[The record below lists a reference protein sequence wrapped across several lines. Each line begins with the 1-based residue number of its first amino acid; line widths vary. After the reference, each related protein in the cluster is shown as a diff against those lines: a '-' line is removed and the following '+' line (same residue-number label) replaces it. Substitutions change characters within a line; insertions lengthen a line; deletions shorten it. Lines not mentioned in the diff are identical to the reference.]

1 MFELIN
7 DYLPTYTTELPFS
20 KQKVQFTPF
29 KVKDAKN
36 IAIILQEDNKKLA
49 LIAMVSVLKNCTK
62 DVSIHDLCIADAEY
76 LFLQVRGKSI
86 EEYITL
92 VFNDTK
98 KQFNINDLKTKNI
111 IQSQEIVVGPNL
123 KIVLETP
130 KIKDLLNL
138 ETLNKEDVLKSCI
151 KKLIVKNEIYDVN
164 KFVPQELKETVDNL
178 PLSFVMK
185 TEDFMKSQPELY
197 AEIEFNN
204 EIKEVSGILN
214 FFTYR

>member
-164 KFVPQELKETVDNL
+164 KFVPQELKETIDNL

-185 TEDFMKSQPELY
+185 TEDFMKSQPEL
-197 AEIEFNN
+197 
-204 EIKEVSGILN
+204 
-214 FFTYR
+214 

>member
-7 DYLPTYTTELPFS
+7 NYLPTYTTELPFS

-62 DVSIHDLCIADAEY
+62 DVAIHDLCIADAEY

-98 KQFNINDLKTKNI
+98 KQFNINELKTKNN
-111 IQSQEIVVGPNL
+111 IQSQEIIVGPNL
-123 KIVLETP
+123 KVVLETP

-138 ETLNKEDVLKSCI
+138 ETLNKEDILKSCI
-151 KKLIVKNEIYDVN
+151 KKLIVKNEIYDIN
-164 KFVPQELKETVDNL
+164 KFVPQELKETIDNL
-178 PLSFVMK
+178 PLSFVLK
-185 TEDFMKSQPELY
+185 TEEFMKSQPELY

>member
-138 ETLNKEDVLKSCI
+138 ETLNKEDILKSCI

-164 KFVPQELKETVDNL
+164 KFVPQELKETIDNL

>member
-7 DYLPTYTTELPFS
+7 EYLPTYTTELPFS

-62 DVSIHDLCIADAEY
+62 DVVIHDLCIADAEY

-98 KQFNINDLKTKNI
+98 KQFNINELKTKNN
-111 IQSQEIVVGPNL
+111 IQSQEIIIGPNL
-123 KIVLETP
+123 KVVLETP

-138 ETLNKEDVLKSCI
+138 ETLNKEDILKSCI

-164 KFVPQELKETVDNL
+164 KFVPQELKETIDNL
-178 PLSFVMK
+178 PLSFVLK
-185 TEDFMKSQPELY
+185 TEEFMKSQPEIY

-204 EIKEVSGILN
+204 ELKEVSGILN

>member
-36 IAIILQEDNKKLA
+36 IAIVLQEDNKKLA

-62 DVSIHDLCIADAEY
+62 DVVIHDLCIADAEY

-92 VFNDTK
+92 IFNDTK
-98 KQFNINDLKTKNI
+98 KQFNINELKTKNN
-111 IQSQEIVVGPNL
+111 IQSQERAHNYNSASNLNNNISLLFNSL
-123 KIVLETP
+123 KI
-130 KIKDLLNL
+130 
-138 ETLNKEDVLKSCI
+138 
-151 KKLIVKNEIYDVN
+151 
-164 KFVPQELKETVDNL
+164 
-178 PLSFVMK
+178 SF
-185 TEDFMKSQPELY
+185 
-197 AEIEFNN
+197 
-204 EIKEVSGILN
+204 
-214 FFTYR
+214 FFFL

>member
-62 DVSIHDLCIADAEY
+62 DVSVHDLCIADAEY

-164 KFVPQELKETVDNL
+164 KFVPQELKETIDNL

>member
-36 IAIILQEDNKKLA
+36 ISIILQEDNKKLA

-62 DVSIHDLCIADAEY
+62 DIAIHDLCIADAEY

-98 KQFNINDLKTKNI
+98 KQFNITELKSKNN
-111 IQSQEIVVGPNL
+111 IQSQEIIVGPNL
-123 KIVLETP
+123 KILLETP

-164 KFVPQELKETVDNL
+164 KFVPQELKETIDNL
-178 PLSFVMK
+178 PLSFVLK
-185 TEDFMKSQPELY
+185 TEEFMKSQPELY

>member
-36 IAIILQEDNKKLA
+36 IAIVLQEDNKKLA

-62 DVSIHDLCIADAEY
+62 DVVIHDLCIADAEY

-92 VFNDTK
+92 IFNDTK
-98 KQFNINDLKTKNI
+98 KQFNINELKTKNN
-111 IQSQEIVVGPNL
+111 IQSQEIIVGPNL
-123 KIVLETP
+123 KVVLETP
-130 KIKDLLNL
+130 RIKDLLNL
-138 ETLNKEDVLKSCI
+138 ETLNKEDILKSCI

-164 KFVPQELKETVDNL
+164 KFVPQELKETIDNL
-178 PLSFVMK
+178 PLSFVLK
-185 TEDFMKSQPELY
+185 TEEFMKSQPELY

>member
-36 IAIILQEDNKKLA
+36 IAIVLQEDNKKLA

-62 DVSIHDLCIADAEY
+62 DVVIHDLCIADAEY

-98 KQFNINDLKTKNI
+98 KQFNINELKTKNN
-111 IQSQEIVVGPNL
+111 IQSQEIIVGPNL
-123 KIVLETP
+123 KVVLETP
-130 KIKDLLNL
+130 RIKDLLNL
-138 ETLNKEDVLKSCI
+138 ETLNKEDILKSCI

-164 KFVPQELKETVDNL
+164 KFVPQELKETIDNL
-178 PLSFVMK
+178 PLSFVLK
-185 TEDFMKSQPELY
+185 TEEFMKSQPELY

>member
-36 IAIILQEDNKKLA
+36 ISIILQEDNKKLA

-62 DVSIHDLCIADAEY
+62 DVAIHDLCIADAEY

-98 KQFNINDLKTKNI
+98 KQFNINELKTKNN
-111 IQSQEIVVGPNL
+111 IQSQEIIVGPNL
-123 KIVLETP
+123 KVVLETP

-138 ETLNKEDVLKSCI
+138 ETLNKEDILKSCI
-151 KKLIVKNEIYDVN
+151 KKLIVKNEIYDIN
-164 KFVPQELKETVDNL
+164 KFVPHELKETIDNL
-178 PLSFVMK
+178 PLSFVLK
-185 TEDFMKSQPELY
+185 TEEFMKSQPELY

>member
-62 DVSIHDLCIADAEY
+62 DVAIHDLCIADAEY

-98 KQFNINDLKTKNI
+98 KQFNINELKTKNN
-111 IQSQEIVVGPNL
+111 IQSQEIIVGPNL
-123 KIVLETP
+123 KVVLETP
-130 KIKDLLNL
+130 KIKD
-138 ETLNKEDVLKSCI
+138 VL
-151 KKLIVKNEIYDVN
+151 
-164 KFVPQELKETVDNL
+164 
-178 PLSFVMK
+178 
-185 TEDFMKSQPELY
+185 
-197 AEIEFNN
+197 
-204 EIKEVSGILN
+204 
-214 FFTYR
+214 

>member
-164 KFVPQELKETVDNL
+164 KFVPQELKETIDNL